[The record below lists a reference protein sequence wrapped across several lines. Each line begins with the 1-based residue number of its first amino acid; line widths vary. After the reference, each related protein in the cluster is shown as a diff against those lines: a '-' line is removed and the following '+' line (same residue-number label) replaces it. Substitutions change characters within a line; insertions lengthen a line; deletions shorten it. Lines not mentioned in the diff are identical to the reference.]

1 MSEKKGIH
9 SHGDGEPCQCE
20 SLKEQIQ
27 SIKDKALED
36 CKSRN
41 EQAKEQSEKLQSKMT
56 KMLIASTV
64 AFTVIGQDAVEKLE
78 PFIAKIT
85 ALLDGDTSALVAP
98 AEGSGSGA
106 GGNEPKTGSND
117 FKLDLKPRTRP
128 TLPPTKSEQPV
139 SVAQLLH
146 ALELLDGKS
155 NVFSSVYGGNSTS
168 SSFSVIDLPPS
179 DKLNPEPVQF
189 DGTMPWLA
197 PEPPPQLA
205 ATDLLEAMPNSEQA
219 PPVALSNT
227 FPVEPNTST
236 GFPNFQFNTIPSA
249 PSSTVL
255 LAGIFQ
261 TRKR

>member
-36 CKSRN
+36 CAARN
-41 EQAKEQSEKLQSKMT
+41 EEAKEQSEKLQSKMT

-64 AFTVIGQDAVEKLE
+64 AFTLIGQEAVEKLE

-85 ALLDGDTSALVAP
+85 ALLDGDASALVAP

-106 GGNEPKTGSND
+106 GGNEPKTGSKD
-117 FKLDLKPRTRP
+117 FKLDLKPRIQP
-128 TLPPTKSEQPV
+128 TLPPKESQQPV
-139 SVAQLLH
+139 SIAQLLN
-146 ALELLDGKS
+146 ALEILDGKS
-155 NVFSSVYGGNSTS
+155 SVFSSVYKDSTNS

-179 DKLNPEPVQF
+179 NKLKPKPVP
-189 DGTMPWLA
+189 TLPWLA
-197 PEPPPQLA
+197 SEPLPQLA
-205 ATDLLEAMPNSEQA
+205 AADLLRELPNSEQA
-219 PPVALSNT
+219 PLVALSI
-227 FPVEPNTST
+227 PLPIEPDTTT

>member
-9 SHGDGEPCQCE
+9 SHEDGEPCQCE

-36 CKSRN
+36 CAARN
-41 EQAKEQSEKLQSKMT
+41 EEAKEQSEKLQSKMT

-64 AFTVIGQDAVEKLE
+64 AFTLIGQEAVEKLE

-85 ALLDGDTSALVAP
+85 ALLDGDASALVAP

-106 GGNEPKTGSND
+106 GGNEPKTGSKD
-117 FKLDLKPRTRP
+117 FKLDLKPRIQP
-128 TLPPTKSEQPV
+128 TLPPKESQQPV
-139 SVAQLLH
+139 SIAQLLN
-146 ALELLDGKS
+146 ALEILDGKS
-155 NVFSSVYGGNSTS
+155 SVFSSVYKDSTNS

-179 DKLNPEPVQF
+179 DKLKPEPVQF
-189 DGTMPWLA
+189 DPTLPWLA
-197 PEPPPQLA
+197 SEPLPQLA
-205 ATDLLEAMPNSEQA
+205 AADLLRELPNSEQA
-219 PPVALSNT
+219 PLVALSN
-227 FPVEPNTST
+227 PLPIEPNTTT